1 MDNERCL
8 FDGFSLT
15 KEAKREYLVSLIG
28 KIYKVLHLFEERKTT
43 GFSPEFFI
51 YGQIWEINAANGWFD
66 NKLTPVLVKLKG
78 IYDEVNSISC
88 KSVKKQVFEMERIV
102 KSIIDGMN

>member
-1 MDNERCL
+1 MKNVCL
-8 FDGFSLT
+8 
-15 KEAKREYLVSLIG
+15 
-28 KIYKVLHLFEERKTT
+28 T
-43 GFSPEFFI
+43 GFLLLKKQKRSILCPSLGRFTRCYTCLKKEK
-51 YGQIWEINAANGWFD
+51 QIWEINAANGWFD